1 MKKHHL
7 EIHLL
12 FIPANCTS
20 LFQPTDIVLQHPFKH
35 AFHQEFNKYIMDI
48 ITKQLEEEVD
58 VKVDFKMSTSKPKV
72 YRWLFTAWQHLTSQH
87 DMVSKGWKHIGL
99 LQAFNR
105 EFQKQAMIQNM
116 KTPLFK
122 VIEEDLEVET
132 SIDNKNEECDAEV
145 SLDTIM
151 EESLGRVSQLRSPNP
166 TPRMATIRN
175 MARSSEHAMTNTT
188 R

>member
-1 MKKHHL
+1 MG
-7 EIHLL
+7 
-12 FIPANCTS
+12 
-20 LFQPTDIVLQHPFKH
+20 V
-35 AFHQEFNKYIMDI
+35 I
-48 ITKQLEEEVD
+48 IKQLEEEVD
-58 VKVDFKMSTSKPKV
+58 VKVDFKISTLKPKV
-72 YRWLFTAWQHLTSQH
+72 CGWLFTAWQYLTSQR

-99 LQAFNR
+99 LQAFNG

-132 SIDNKNEECDAEV
+132 SIDNENEKCDSEV

-151 EESLGRVSQLRSPNP
+151 EVSWERVSQLRSPNP
-166 TPRMATIRN
+166 TPCMATIQN
-175 MARSSEHAMTNTT
+175 MARGSEPTRTNTT